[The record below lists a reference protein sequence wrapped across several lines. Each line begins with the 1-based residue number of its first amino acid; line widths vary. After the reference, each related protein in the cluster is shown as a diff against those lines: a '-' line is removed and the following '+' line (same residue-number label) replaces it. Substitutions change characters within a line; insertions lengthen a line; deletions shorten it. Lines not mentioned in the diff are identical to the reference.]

1 LSSIE
6 KFKGKR
12 ENFIFNTFIY
22 FEPVKRFKNSS
33 GMTKFRSSD
42 DSTSKEVLD
51 VFGDMFNVIFLLCI
65 VDYVQKLLSYQSQ
78 LRIF

>member
-1 LSSIE
+1 
-6 KFKGKR
+6 
-12 ENFIFNTFIY
+12 
-22 FEPVKRFKNSS
+22 
-33 GMTKFRSSD
+33 MTKFRSSD